1 MQGPQNITPASLA
14 DSGRSVSGS
23 RGGTNP
29 STEVTKSK
37 PKVKPAPTR
46 RETLGVH
53 AATQQGGGGDL
64 DGGTSFTI
72 GTAAPFGLDSGTAF
86 QADTESA
93 EANARG
99 AAIEIANSLLAGLQ
113 ATADKPGIHVQTDT
127 LSMTIWT
134 APSSQALDCEH
145 IGKRIFDDLESI
157 VAASKMANDVDAQ
170 RAPTDDS
177 DSRLEMVAKMA
188 SQIAADFEKLCN
200 SLDSEKYINTTE
212 AEEEDL
218 IDLLQLQRDSTSAL
232 ILHQKGEQQNIE
244 ERRTRRTP
252 YSGFFISDGNTTY
265 SLNGTMKQVNKL
277 KDGAFSS
284 IGLNKSAKRKLNR
297 VEQFDGMIKTWAA
310 AVESR
315 RTEQAQE
322 TEQSSLHPELAF
334 RWAFETPK
342 TGASIGRSETQSVN
356 NTFVLGADGGMTPNW
371 LRWDESR
378 MRRALQRIAE
388 RVDLMAAGDADQP
401 DQMQP
406 EVELSKDETGG
417 EPCGGSLG
425 DQMDTDPNFPREWEY
440 DAFGASPDSPG
451 LPKPLW

>member
-1 MQGPQNITPASLA
+1 MN
-14 DSGRSVSGS
+14 
-23 RGGTNP
+23 
-29 STEVTKSK
+29 
-37 PKVKPAPTR
+37 
-46 RETLGVH
+46 
-53 AATQQGGGGDL
+53 
-64 DGGTSFTI
+64 
-72 GTAAPFGLDSGTAF
+72 
-86 QADTESA
+86 
-93 EANARG
+93 
-99 AAIEIANSLLAGLQ
+99 
-113 ATADKPGIHVQTDT
+113 
-127 LSMTIWT
+127 
-134 APSSQALDCEH
+134 
-145 IGKRIFDDLESI
+145 
-157 VAASKMANDVDAQ
+157 
-170 RAPTDDS
+170 
-177 DSRLEMVAKMA
+177 
-188 SQIAADFEKLCN
+188 
-200 SLDSEKYINTTE
+200 
-212 AEEEDL
+212 
-218 IDLLQLQRDSTSAL
+218 
-232 ILHQKGEQQNIE
+232 
-244 ERRTRRTP
+244 
-252 YSGFFISDGNTTY
+252 
-265 SLNGTMKQVNKL
+265 QVNKL

-371 LRWDESR
+371 MRWDESR

-388 RVDLMAAGDADQP
+388 GVDLMAAGDADQP

-440 DAFGASPDSPG
+440 DAFGAFPDSPG